1 MNKLTLT
8 FEVDDDLTSERVAE
22 YRAAVIRAL
31 ECVDEGDTTLDYCP
45 LTYKLLHDVNN
56 DNVLVG
62 QGCAQFNPHQTY
74 TKPDGTIFDTFGPVK
89 TEENFEI
96 CLALFL
102 SAAQDKIDT
111 YMVASFPNLEVPQL
125 VLDRNRK
132 YIRVVKDRDGD
143 KSVYCFINTENGDI
157 LKGSWK
163 APVKNGV
170 RGNLYSGDHGADRV
184 NHHGCIY
191 LR

>member
-1 MNKLTLT
+1 MLNKLTLT
-8 FEVDDDLTSERVAE
+8 FEVNDDDLTSERIAE

-45 LTYKLLHDVNN
+45 LTYKLLHDVNEIPE
-56 DNVLVG
+56 DNSFG
-62 QGCAQFNPHQTY
+62 QY
-74 TKPDGTIFDTFGPVK
+74 IKPDGTIFDAHGPVN

-102 SAAQDKIDT
+102 SAAQDKINVYFVT
-111 YMVASFPNLEVPQL
+111 NFAGLAAPTL

-132 YIRVVKDRDGD
+132 YVRVVKEDAIGSGR
-143 KSVYCFINTENGDI
+143 SVYCFINTENGDI

-163 APVKNGV
+163 APVKKGV
-170 RGNLYSGDHGADRV
+170 RGNIFSGDHGVDRV

>member
-1 MNKLTLT
+1 MLNKLTLT
-8 FEVDDDLTSERVAE
+8 FEVNDDDLTSERIAE

-31 ECVDEGDTTLDYCP
+31 ECVEEGDTTLDYCP
-45 LTYKLLHDVNN
+45 LTYKLLNDVN
-56 DNVLVG
+56 D
-62 QGCAQFNPHQTY
+62 ARPDPDQTF
-74 TKPDGTIFDTFGPVK
+74 TKPDGTIFNAHGPVN
-89 TEENFEI
+89 TEENFEV

-102 SAAQDKIDT
+102 SAAQDKINVYFVT
-111 YMVASFPNLEVPQL
+111 NFAGLAAPTL

-132 YIRVVKDRDGD
+132 YVRVVKEDAMGSGR
-143 KSVYCFINTENGDI
+143 SVYCFINTENGDI

-163 APVKNGV
+163 APVKKGV
-170 RGNLYSGDHGADRV
+170 RGNIFSGDHGVDRV

>member
-1 MNKLTLT
+1 MLNKLTLT
-8 FEVDDDLTSERVAE
+8 FEVNDDLTSERIAE
-22 YRAAVIRAL
+22 YRATVIHAL
-31 ECVDEGDTTLDYCP
+31 NFAMSNADWDARQHDGHFS
-45 LTYKLLHDVNN
+45 LTDKLLNDVNECSE
-56 DNVLVG
+56 DKGFG
-62 QGCAQFNPHQTY
+62 QY
-74 TKPDGTIFDTFGPVK
+74 IKPDGTIFDAHGPVN
-89 TEENFEI
+89 TEENFEV

-102 SAAQDKIDT
+102 SMAQDKIDI
-111 YMVASFPNLEVPQL
+111 YMATSFPSLEVPQL

-132 YIRVVKDRDGD
+132 YIRVVKDRHGD

-170 RGNLYSGDHGADRV
+170 RGSIFSGDHGADRV
-184 NHHGCIY
+184 THHGCAY

>member
-1 MNKLTLT
+1 MLNKLTLT
-8 FEVDDDLTSERVAE
+8 FEVNDDLTSERIAE
-22 YRAAVIRAL
+22 YRAAVIHAL
-31 ECVDEGDTTLDYCP
+31 ESVAEVECSSIDSNGVDHWKTTR
-45 LTYKLLHDVNN
+45 KLLNDVN
-56 DNVLVG
+56 D
-62 QGCAQFNPHQTY
+62 ARPDPDQTF
-74 TKPDGTIFDTFGPVK
+74 TKPDGTIFNAHGPVN
-89 TEENFEI
+89 TEENFEV

-102 SAAQDKIDT
+102 LAAQDKINVYFVT
-111 YMVASFPNLEVPQL
+111 NFAGLAAPTL

-132 YIRVVKDRDGD
+132 YVRVVKEDAMGGGR
-143 KSVYCFINTENGDI
+143 SVYCFIDTTNGDI

-170 RGNLYSGDHGADRV
+170 RGNIFSGDHGADRV

>member
-1 MNKLTLT
+1 MLNKLTFT
-8 FEVDDDLTSERVAE
+8 FEVDDDDLTSERIAE

-45 LTYKLLHDVNN
+45 LTYKLLHDVNETPE
-56 DNVLVG
+56 DKGFG
-62 QGCAQFNPHQTY
+62 QY
-74 TKPDGTIFDTFGPVK
+74 IKPDGTIFDAHGPVNSV
-89 TEENFEI
+89 ENFEL

-102 SAAQDKIDT
+102 SAAQDKIDV
-111 YMVASFPNLEVPQL
+111 YYAASWPNMKSPTL

-132 YIRVVKDRDGD
+132 YIRVVKDDATGGG

-163 APVKNGV
+163 APVKKGV
-170 RGNLYSGDHGADRV
+170 RGNIYSGDHGADRV